1 LTDFGIESTAGIGR
15 LELIR
20 IAESVAQEKGI
31 AVDDVLIAMEQA
43 IQTAARRK
51 YGQEHQIVAEVDR
64 KTGEISLYRELEV
77 SEELD
82 DPVNQIPL
90 SEARE
95 RNPAA
100 QVGDHI
106 LEPLPPIDLGRIA
119 AQSAKQVIVQKV
131 REAERERQ
139 YEEYKD
145 RIGEIVVGE
154 VKRTEY
160 GNVLV
165 DLGRAEAILR
175 RDDLQPRESF
185 RNKDR
190 VRAFIYDV
198 RPEGRG
204 PQIFLSRTHPQF
216 MAKLFAQEVPEIYD
230 NLIEIKSVA
239 RDPGSRAKIA
249 VLSKDSSID
258 PVGACVGMRGSRV
271 QAVVNELSGE
281 KIDIIPWSQDPAT
294 FVVNALAPAE
304 VSKVVLDE
312 ETRRIEVIVPDAQL
326 SLAIGRRGQNV
337 RLASQLTEWEID
349 ITTETE
355 DSERR
360 TREFKQL
367 TDYFVNALNVE
378 EVIAQLLVTEG
389 FQTVEEVAFVELEEL
404 ASIQG
409 FDEDIAAA
417 LRERAEN
424 HIVERDETLRTRAAE
439 LEIKDDLLEFE
450 PLTLQTVVTLGE
462 KGVTALDDLA
472 DLAADELVELLPDS
486 GMSEAEA
493 GDLIMAARAHWFGD
507 EGSDDEGSGDE
518 GSGDEEEE
526 IEVAGE
532 DEAIEGERPQ
542 ALEAP
547 DGEADDLQ
555 RINGIGP
562 KLEGVLNDLGIF
574 HFGQIAALTP
584 ENIAWID
591 GYLRFKGRIEREDW
605 IGQARDLAAEGAGE
619 GAEGGG
625 EDEEA
630 SDA

>member
-106 LEPLPPIDLGRIA
+106 LEPLQPIDLGRIA

-230 NLIEIKSVA
+230 NIIEIKSVA